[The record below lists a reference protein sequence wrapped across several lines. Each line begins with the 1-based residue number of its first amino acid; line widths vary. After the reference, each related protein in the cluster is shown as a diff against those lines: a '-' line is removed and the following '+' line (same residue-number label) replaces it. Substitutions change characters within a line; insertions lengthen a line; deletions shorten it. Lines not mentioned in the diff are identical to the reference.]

1 MRHRWTLLLLAS
13 FADAVLAGGWPQW
26 GAGPAHENS
35 SAATGQALDFM
46 LSDIVYDPLAPQEQA
61 DRGDELLVHYQA
73 PLVDGADVFMMFK
86 SGTYSD
92 YAHWNSQVWNVK
104 RLTWAQG
111 QLGEVWIVASDW
123 EPEPVDLAD
132 WEPVFHPAVSGQTVY
147 APGFGGSLLRI
158 RRSDGFD
165 LGRVKPFG
173 DTLDPGTFVAG
184 PLTVDGDGN
193 VYYNAIKLDTAA
205 PLASDVLGAW
215 LVRVTADGT
224 SSMVDYATLVPDA
237 PAAGDA
243 CEGTF
248 SSIDLP
254 WPPAPDAVVPSA
266 PSSCGSQRP
275 GLNVAPAVAADG
287 TLYTIS
293 RAHRNDR
300 YGYLVAV
307 NANLTPKWH
316 ASLRGLLDDGCNVLI
331 PPNGSSGGCRTGA
344 TTGVDP
350 ATNKPGAGRVLD
362 ESSASPTIAP
372 DGSILYGA
380 YTRYNYDSGHLM
392 KFSPAGGYV
401 GSYPF
406 GWDLTPSIRRHDGTY
421 SIVLKENHYDSGSY
435 CGSDATLCGIP
446 RSTATPDDPEQ
457 YLIAQLD
464 PALNVEWKFKSTN
477 TDSCAR
483 QPDGSLQCVSD
494 HPAGFE
500 WCINAAAIDADGTVF
515 ANSEDGNLYA
525 ISQGG
530 TVATRRFL
538 QLALGAA
545 YTPLALGDDGLI
557 YTQNFGHLFVVGAPP
572 DRLFASRFE

>member
-1 MRHRWTLLLLAS
+1 VAKRWTLLSILLLADS
-13 FADAVLAGGWPQW
+13 AAASWLQW

-35 SAATGQALDFM
+35 SAATGQPLDYM
-46 LSDIVYDPLAPQEQA
+46 LSDIVYDPLAPQEMA
-61 DRGDELLVHYQA
+61 SRGDELLVHYQA
-73 PLVDGADVFMMFK
+73 PIVDSSDVFMTFK
-86 SGTYSD
+86 SGAYTD
-92 YAHWNSQVWNVK
+92 ALHWDSQVWNVK
-104 RLTWAQG
+104 RLAWELG
-111 QLGEVWIVASDW
+111 QLGEVWTAASDW
-123 EPEPVDLAD
+123 KPEPVELAD

-173 DTLDPGTFVAG
+173 DTLDPDTFVAG

-193 VYYNAIKLDTAA
+193 VYYNAIKLAASAPDTN
-205 PLASDVLGAW
+205 DVLGAW
-215 LVRVTADGT
+215 LVRVAPDG
-224 SSMVDYATLVPDA
+224 SSGMVDFATLVPDA
-237 PAAGDA
+237 PAADAA

-248 SSIDLP
+248 SSALP
-254 WPPAPDAVVPSA
+254 WPPAPDAVVPDA
-266 PSSCGSQRP
+266 AYPCGSQRP
-275 GLNVAPAVAADG
+275 GLNVAPAVAPDG
-287 TLYTIS
+287 TIYTVS

-307 NANLTPKWH
+307 NANLTPQWH
-316 ASLRGLLDDGCNVLI
+316 ASLRGLLNDGCNVVL
-331 PPNGSSGGCRTGA
+331 PPNGADGGCRTGA

-350 ATNKPGAGRVLD
+350 ETNEPGAGRVID

-380 YTRYNYDSGHLM
+380 YTRYNYQSGHLL
-392 KFSPAGGYV
+392 KFSPDGQYL

-406 GWDLTPSIRRHDGTY
+406 GWDVTPSIYRHDGTY
-421 SIVLKENHYDSGSY
+421 SIVLKENHYDAGSY
-435 CGSDATLCGIP
+435 CSVSSALCGYP
-446 RSTATPDDPEQ
+446 RSTVTPDDPEQ

-464 PALNVEWKFKSTN
+464 PSLNAEWKFKSTN
-477 TDSCAR
+477 TNSCAR

-500 WCINAAAIDADGTVF
+500 WCINAAAVDANGTVF
-515 ANSEDGNLYA
+515 ANSEDGELYT
-525 ISQGG
+525 IRQGG
-530 TVATRRFL
+530 SLAGRRFL

-572 DRLFASRFE
+572 DRLFANGFD